1 MALRFSIVLPNFNS
15 GEVLERAV
23 RSLISQNYPNLQLIV
38 ADAGSD
44 DSSSGIIESYKEH
57 FDIIIRE
64 KDKGQADGLNRGFTR
79 ADGDVFGWLCADDEL
94 LPGALLHVA
103 ELFENHPETD
113 VVTGGCER
121 IYEDD
126 STEMTFPYPDT
137 WERIGVQNVIEQPS
151 TFWRAQLHRRIG
163 TLDLDYQL
171 GFDWDLW
178 ARMGKAGARLATTD
192 RVLSRYYFSGDNKCS
207 KAGNLFAEEAFRIL
221 KKYGPLSGC
230 LAYVYRF
237 LYYHFDLRGC
247 FDKPP
252 TSTALRYFLY
262 RLTCAFLKR
271 IIGMKYLWMYN
282 WHFASCQ
289 ERGLKWHS

>member
-44 DSSSGIIESYKEH
+44 DSSSEIIESYKEY

-79 ADGDVFGWLCADDEL
+79 ADGDVFGWLCSDDEL

-121 IYEDD
+121 IYEDG
-126 STEMTFPYPDT
+126 SKELTFPYLDT
-137 WERIGVQNVIEQPS
+137 WERIGLQNMIEQPS
-151 TFWRAQLHRRIG
+151 TFWRSGLHRRLG
-163 TLDLDYQL
+163 PLSLDYHL
-171 GFDWDLW
+171 GFDWDFW
-178 ARMGKAGARLATTD
+178 AKMAKAGARLATTD

-207 KAGNLFAEEAFRIL
+207 KAGNLFAEEAFRIIR
-221 KKYGPLSGC
+221 KHGPFWGGI
-230 LAYVYRF
+230 AYVYNF
-237 LYYHFDLRGC
+237 IYHHFDLKGC
-247 FDKPP
+247 CDKPP
-252 TSTALRYFLY
+252 TSSGARLFFYW
-262 RLTCAFLKR
+262 LTCAILER
-271 IIGMKYLWMYN
+271 TVGGKYVGMYN

-289 ERGLKWHS
+289 QRGLKWHS